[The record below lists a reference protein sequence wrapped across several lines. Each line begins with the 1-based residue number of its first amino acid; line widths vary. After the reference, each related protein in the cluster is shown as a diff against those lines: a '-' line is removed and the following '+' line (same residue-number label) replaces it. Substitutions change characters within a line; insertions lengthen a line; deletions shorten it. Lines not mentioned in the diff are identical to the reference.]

1 MLYFLVIYFR
11 IFVVSNSITITNEN
25 YIFLRFYPA
34 LLDSNDSWTFKFNL
48 IFLNLRIYCGT
59 FNITFLLK
67 EFMFGLC
74 QKKYGL
80 QEQVAELEGHL
91 L

>member
-11 IFVVSNSITITNEN
+11 IFVVSNSITIKNEN

-67 EFMFGLC
+67 E
-74 QKKYGL
+74 
-80 QEQVAELEGHL
+80 A
-91 L
+91 